1 MISEFFIM
9 EKFVVRIQ
17 GQTFSTKKSLKEKC
31 KEILNSYKD
40 GARLNLFDKEFMID
54 FFTQL
59 AKSNKLKGLLDKTR
73 GWNRNRY
80 FIP

>member
-9 EKFVVRIQ
+9 AKFVRIQ

-59 AKSNKLKGLLDKTR
+59 AKSNNLNSATL
-73 GWNRNRY
+73 
-80 FIP
+80 

>member
-9 EKFVVRIQ
+9 AKFVVRIQ

-40 GARLNLFDKEFMID
+40 GVRLNLFDEEFMIG
-54 FFTQL
+54 FL
-59 AKSNKLKGLLDKTR
+59 YAVGKK
-73 GWNRNRY
+73 
-80 FIP
+80 